1 MKEILRIRLG
11 GGGLALGK
19 ISTLKATNF
28 TLPNLCLMLNVGS
41 NPFKLNKLKTVPRE
55 VARWIKP
62 NLPQTEPRNTLTR
75 LAVSEGAD
83 WPKAWLRMR
92 TRLDVSA
99 DADQVCPAVGFGRR
113 YLPARIKEKTM

>member
-1 MKEILRIRLG
+1 MALR
-11 GGGLALGK
+11 K
-19 ISTLKATNF
+19 MNTLKARNF

-41 NPFKLNKLKTVPRE
+41 NLFKLNKLKTVPRE
-55 VARWIKP
+55 VARWVKP
-62 NLPQTEPRNTLTR
+62 NPPQTEPGDTLTR

-99 DADQVCPAVGFGRR
+99 DADQVCPAVGLGRR
-113 YLPARIKEKTM
+113 YLPVGIKEKTM